1 MTPETAHGSFI
12 RIPES
17 LHEEAWAE
25 AQEVFI
31 EEKAKWIL
39 RFRSGWDRDRHLREV
54 PEEFRGAVEA
64 RLVELNPSWRRGE

>member
-1 MTPETAHGSFI
+1 VHTTPETALGSFI

-39 RFRSGWDRDRHLREV
+39 RFQQEWNRKRHLEEV
-54 PEEFRGAVEA
+54 DDEFRK
-64 RLVELNPSWRRGE
+64 LVETRMKELESNCL